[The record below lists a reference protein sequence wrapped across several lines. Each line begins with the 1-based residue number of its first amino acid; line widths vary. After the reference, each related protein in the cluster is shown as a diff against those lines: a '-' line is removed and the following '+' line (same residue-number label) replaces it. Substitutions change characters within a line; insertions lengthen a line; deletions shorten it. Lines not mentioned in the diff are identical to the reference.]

1 MELTELQNIWQ
12 QYDKKISE
20 NTRLNKEI
28 LKRILKSKPEK
39 RVTRIKLNAAF
50 NLILPFI
57 LILGIMVPRVEFR
70 NETSFYVG
78 FLLFVPFALLTYYW
92 AIKYYLMINK
102 IDFNDSITSIKRNI
116 KEVEKYKIKMTK
128 FGYIFSPF
136 AMTGVFLIA
145 NIPILSKQSFLPIS
159 LIISVFIISI
169 YITFKYSIFE
179 RFKTINREIEEI
191 EQLEKE

>member
-28 LKRILKSKPEK
+28 LKMMLKSKPEK
-39 RVTRIKLNAAF
+39 RVTRIKLRALF
-50 NLILPFI
+50 NLIIPVI
-57 LILGIMVPRVEFR
+57 LIPLIFIPRVEFR
-70 NETSFYVG
+70 NETGFYVG
-78 FLLFVPFALLTYYW
+78 FLLFGPFALLTYYW

-102 IDFNDSITSIKRNI
+102 IDFNDSITAIKKNI

-145 NIPILSKQSFLPIS
+145 NIPILSKHSFLPIS

-169 YITFKYSIFE
+169 YITFRYSIFE

>member
-12 QYDKKISE
+12 QYDKKLSE
-20 NTRLNKEI
+20 NTRLNKEV
-28 LKRILKSKPEK
+28 LKMMLKSKPEK
-39 RVTRIKLNAAF
+39 KVNWIKLKAAF
-50 NLILPFI
+50 NLILPIVII
-57 LILGIMVPRVEFR
+57 LVMMVPRVEFR

-78 FLLFVPFALLTYYW
+78 FFLFGPFALLTYYW
-92 AIKYYLMINK
+92 AIRYYLLINK
-102 IDFNDSITSIKRNI
+102 IDFSNSISTTKKNI

-128 FGYIFSPF
+128 FGYLFSPF
-136 AMTGVFLIA
+136 AMAGVFLIA

-169 YITFKYSIFE
+169 YVTFKYSIFE
-179 RFKTINREIEEI
+179 RFKKLNMEIEEI